1 MTAKPTQGVLDLCF
15 IEVKTSEDIANYLV
29 EIEKEREK
37 KLEMEAQHRLLESEN
52 NGGIDGNNMTGTHEG
67 GGELIPTSPKTRKK
81 NEKESYKAI
90 RIGNNHID
98 NIDTIF
104 CLSNHVNFDN
114 ILWIDLSFNLLTKV
128 GF

>member
-1 MTAKPTQGVLDLCF
+1 
-15 IEVKTSEDIANYLV
+15 
-29 EIEKEREK
+29 
-37 KLEMEAQHRLLESEN
+37 MEAQHRLLESEN
-52 NGGIDGNNMTGTHEG
+52 NGGIDGNNMTG

-81 NEKESYKAI
+81 NEKETYKAI